1 MNFLFDFDSTLIK
14 SESLNDVLNLALGNN
29 KEKILEVEKITKMAM
44 EGLISPQDSMSQRLK
59 LATINKELVNKISEK
74 TKNETTDG
82 IKDLIFELKKYNNVN
97 IFIISGGFKEMIIP
111 TAKILEIPEKNI
123 YANEFIYNKNNIVEK
138 AKDNV
143 ILQEQGKVKMIN
155 KLKNEGIL
163 IGKNTM
169 VGDGFTD
176 LETILYNA
184 VDNYICFCG
193 VIERESVK
201 NKSKMIAKSTSEL
214 KDICLKIINGSLNT
228 N

>member
-1 MNFLFDFDSTLIK
+1 
-14 SESLNDVLNLALGNN
+14 
-29 KEKILEVEKITKMAM
+29 M
-44 EGLISPQDSMSQRLK
+44 E
-59 LATINKELVNKISEK
+59 
-74 TKNETTDG
+74 
-82 IKDLIFELKKYNNVN
+82 DLIFELKKYDGVN

-111 TAKILEIPEKNI
+111 TAKILGIPEENI
-123 YANEFIYNKNNIVEK
+123 YTNEFMYDKNNIVEK

-214 KDICLKIINGSLNT
+214 KDICLKIINGN
-228 N
+228 